1 MEVRGGSSSAALF
14 EMCGRFKKAWIKGGF
29 SWDSRFSC
37 VASSFSSELDAE
49 ARAVVSQ
56 YFPSEWTM
64 KTVVNAPP
72 QVREVAENTG
82 GVRTDQRLFTGDTSG
97 RLVVFGLWWPWGDE
111 TTISFRVGIGGYVL
125 EPDLMRLR
133 EAFGAL
139 D

>member
-1 MEVRGGSSSAALF
+1 
-14 EMCGRFKKAWIKGGF
+14 
-29 SWDSRFSC
+29 
-37 VASSFSSELDAE
+37 
-49 ARAVVSQ
+49 
-56 YFPSEWTM
+56 M

-72 QVREVAENTG
+72 QVREIAENTG

>member
-1 MEVRGGSSSAALF
+1 MCSRVVVRVTASGQRARRRISWHKPAFVLETGYGSGMEVRGGSSSAALF

-37 VASSFSSELDAE
+37 VASSFSSELDSE

-72 QVREVAENTG
+72 QVREVAEATG
-82 GVRTDQRLFTGDTSG
+82 GVRTDQRLFTGD
-97 RLVVFGLWWPWGDE
+97 
-111 TTISFRVGIGGYVL
+111 
-125 EPDLMRLR
+125 
-133 EAFGAL
+133 
-139 D
+139 